1 MNCPRCNSL
10 AQNNLMSGGEY
21 SMLCSACGY
30 FSARVIDTFVDNY
43 PIYKYIEQKPLG
55 VIVTKKKNIQYYTRY
70 QCSSLL
76 IENNDCIGYTLRE
89 NGEWLFY
96 DIKNNKH
103 IPLASVAEVYF

>member
-21 SMLCSACGY
+21 SFICSACGY

-55 VIVTKKKNIQYYTRY
+55 VIVTKDTNIQYYTPY
-70 QCSSLL
+70 QRSSIV
-76 IENNDCIGYTLRE
+76 IENKNCLGYTVFKD
-89 NGEWLFY
+89 GEWVFY
-96 DIKNNKH
+96 DFKKNTH
-103 IPLASVAEVYF
+103 IPLSSVAEVYF